1 MMRCA
6 SWSVPPS
13 PAPAVMAEPDDG
25 RVGLVVA
32 LQANYCWVS
41 LDASGPQ
48 GQQRLLCTR
57 RTRLGKSGQ
66 RICVGD
72 RVRVDGIDW
81 PAGRGAV
88 SALEP
93 RRNLLERPP
102 VANIDRVVVVVALA
116 EPAPDPLQITRF
128 LLTAEASGGPVQLV
142 FSKADLV
149 SEGERRAWCDR
160 LALWGY
166 DALPIALGA
175 SPGAR
180 TIGLES
186 LRRRLSQPGITVVCG
201 PSGVGKSSLLNALLP
216 SLDLRVGSV
225 SGRLRRGRHT
235 TRHVELFPL
244 TGAAMADAATLLA
257 DTPGFNRPELPARPE
272 DLAPLFP
279 ELRQRLEHQSCRY
292 SNCLHLGDPGCA
304 AGQDWDRYPLYRQC
318 LEEIQAQSAEVVPR
332 GGEAGL
338 RRRGDRLEPRLQA
351 QWRQPS
357 RRRTRQQDADSVDL
371 QVEMPSAEE
380 FSRPGQA
387 DSDPD
392 RR

>member
-1 MMRCA
+1 
-6 SWSVPPS
+6 
-13 PAPAVMAEPDDG
+13 MAEPAP
-25 RVGLVVA
+25 RPSGLVVA
-32 LQANYCWVS
+32 LQANYCWVA
-41 LDASGPQ
+41 LDQPGPQ

-81 PAGRGAV
+81 PAGRAAV
-88 SALEP
+88 AALEP

-116 EPAPDPLQITRF
+116 DPAPDPLQITRF
-128 LLTAEASGGPVQLV
+128 LLTAEASGQPVQLV
-142 FSKADLV
+142 LSKADLV
-149 SEGERRAWCDR
+149 TEAERRSWCER

-166 DALPIALGA
+166 DALPLALGA
-175 SPGAR
+175 GHGAAVM
-180 TIGLES
+180 GLDA
-186 LRRRLSQPGITVVCG
+186 LRCRLSQPGIAVVCG

-216 SLDLRVGSV
+216 ALDLRVGSV

-244 TGAAMADAATLLA
+244 AGAAPAGPATLVA

-272 DLAPLFP
+272 DLAALFP
-279 ELRQRLEHQSCRY
+279 ELRQRLAQRSCRY

-304 AGQDWDRYPLYRQC
+304 AGQDWDRHPLYRQC
-318 LEEIQAQSAEVVPR
+318 LEEIQARVAEAVPRSAE
-332 GGEAGL
+332 GGL

-351 QWRQPS
+351 QWRQAS
-357 RRRTRQQDADSVDL
+357 RRRARQQDADSIDL
-371 QVEMPSAEE
+371 QIEGPLDEGL
-380 FSRPGQA
+380 SRRGRA

-392 RR
+392 HR

>member
-1 MMRCA
+1 MTDER
-6 SWSVPPS
+6 P
-13 PAPAVMAEPDDG
+13 G
-25 RVGLVVA
+25 RSGLVIA
-32 LQANYCWVS
+32 LQANYCWVA
-41 LDASGPQ
+41 LDQPGPQ

-72 RVRVDGIDW
+72 CVRVDGIDW

-88 SALEP
+88 AVLEP
-93 RRNLLERPP
+93 RCNLLERPP
-102 VANIDRVVVVVALA
+102 VANIDQVVVVVALA

-128 LLTAEASGGPVQLV
+128 LLTAEACGRPVQLV
-142 FSKADLV
+142 LSKADLV
-149 SEGERRAWCDR
+149 TEAERRAWCER
-160 LALWGY
+160 LTLWGY

-175 SPGAR
+175 KPV
-180 TIGLES
+180 GLES
-186 LRRRLSQPGITVVCG
+186 LRRRLSQPGIAVVCG

-216 SLDLRVGSV
+216 SLGLRVGGV

-244 TGAAMADAATLLA
+244 AGVQTGDAVTLLA

-279 ELRQRLEHQSCRY
+279 ELRQRLEQQSCRY

-318 LEEIQAQSAEVVPR
+318 LEEVQARSAEVVTR
-332 GGEAGL
+332 AAEAGL
-338 RRRGDRLEPRLQA
+338 RRRGDRIEPRLQA
-351 QWRQPS
+351 QWRQTS
-357 RRRTRQQDADSVDL
+357 RRRARQQDADGEDI
-371 QVEMPSAEE
+371 QAE
-380 FSRPGQA
+380 A
-387 DSDPD
+387 
-392 RR
+392 

>member
-1 MMRCA
+1 
-6 SWSVPPS
+6 
-13 PAPAVMAEPDDG
+13 MAEQAAG
-25 RVGLVVA
+25 RSGLVVA
-32 LQANYCWVS
+32 LQANYCWVA
-41 LDASGPQ
+41 LDQPGPQ
-48 GQQRLLCTR
+48 EQQRLLCTR

-72 RVRVDGIDW
+72 RVLVDGIDW

-93 RRNLLERPP
+93 RSNLLERPP
-102 VANIDRVVVVVALA
+102 VANIAQVVVVVALA

-128 LLTAEASGGPVQLV
+128 LLTAEASGQPVQLV
-142 FSKADLV
+142 LSKADLV
-149 SEGERRAWCDR
+149 PQPQLQAWCER
-160 LALWGY
+160 LARWGY
-166 DALPIALGA
+166 DAVPLALQG
-175 SPGAR
+175 PPDAR
-180 TIGLES
+180 QQALEA
-186 LRRRLSQPGITVVCG
+186 LRRRLCRPGITVVCG

-216 SLDLRVGSV
+216 AVELRVGSV

-244 TGAAMADAATLLA
+244 PGPEAAAAGTLLA
-257 DTPGFNRPELPARPE
+257 DTPGFNRPDLPARPE

-279 ELRQRLEHQSCRY
+279 ELRQRLTQHVCRY

-304 AGQDWDRYPLYRQC
+304 AGEDWDRYPLYRQC
-318 LEEIQAQSAEVVPR
+318 LEEIQAQTSQQPISR
-332 GGEAGL
+332 SGEAGL

-351 QWRQPS
+351 QWRQTS
-357 RRRTRQQDADSVDL
+357 RRRARQQDCGSDDL
-371 QVEMPSAEE
+371 QPGLPGERLSP
-380 FSRPGQA
+380 PGQA

>member
-1 MMRCA
+1 
-6 SWSVPPS
+6 
-13 PAPAVMAEPDDG
+13 MAEQVAG
-25 RVGLVVA
+25 RSGLVVA

-41 LDASGPQ
+41 LDDPGPQ

-57 RTRLGKSGQ
+57 RTRLSKSGQ

-88 SALEP
+88 AALEP
-93 RRNLLERPP
+93 RHNLLERPP
-102 VANIDRVVVVVALA
+102 VANIAQVVVVVALA

-128 LLTAEASGGPVQLV
+128 LLTAEASGRPVQLV
-142 FSKADLV
+142 LSKADLV
-149 SEGERRAWCDR
+149 AEAERRAWCDR

-175 SPGAR
+175 APGAAAL
-180 TIGLES
+180 GLDS
-186 LRRRLSQPGITVVCG
+186 LRRRLCDPGIAVICG

-216 SLDLRVGSV
+216 SLELRVGSV

-244 TGAAMADAATLLA
+244 QDAQAGDAATLLA

-272 DLAPLFP
+272 DLAALFP
-279 ELRQRLEHQSCRY
+279 ELRQRLDVNSCRY
-292 SNCLHLGDPGCA
+292 SNCLHLGDPGCG
-304 AGQDWDRYPLYRQC
+304 AGQDWDRHPLYRQC
-318 LEEIQAQSAEVVPR
+318 LEEIQIRVAEAVPR
-332 GGEAGL
+332 VEEAGL

-351 QWRQPS
+351 QWRQTS
-357 RRRTRQQDADSVDL
+357 RRRSRQQDVASEDL
-371 QVEMPSAEE
+371 QGPTSGEDGL
-380 FSRPGQA
+380 SRPGPA
-387 DSDPD
+387 DSDPV
-392 RR
+392 RL

>member
-1 MMRCA
+1 
-6 SWSVPPS
+6 
-13 PAPAVMAEPDDG
+13 MAEQACG
-25 RVGLVVA
+25 WSGLVVS
-32 LQANYCWVS
+32 LQANYCWVA
-41 LDASGPQ
+41 LDQPGPQ
-48 GQQRLLCTR
+48 RQQRLLCTR

-81 PAGRGAV
+81 ATGRGAV
-88 SALEP
+88 ADLEP

-128 LLTAEASGGPVQLV
+128 LLTAEATGRPVQLV
-142 FSKADLV
+142 LSKADLV
-149 SEGERRAWCDR
+149 TVSERRAWCER
-160 LALWGY
+160 LSLWGY

-175 SPGAR
+175 AQGAPEM
-180 TIGLES
+180 GLEA
-186 LRRRLSQPGITVVCG
+186 LRRRLSQPGIAVVCG

-216 SLDLRVGSV
+216 ALELRVGSV

-244 TGAAMADAATLLA
+244 PGPEADGAAILLA
-257 DTPGFNRPELPARPE
+257 DTPGFNRPELPSRPE
-272 DLAPLFP
+272 DLAVLFP
-279 ELRQRLEHQSCRY
+279 ELRQRLERQSCRY

-304 AGQDWDRYPLYRQC
+304 AGEDWDRHPLYRQC
-318 LEEIQAQSAEVVPR
+318 LEEIQSSAADVVQR

-351 QWRQPS
+351 QWRQIS
-357 RRRTRQQDADSVDL
+357 RRRARQQDVASVDL
-371 QVEMPSAEE
+371 LAE
-380 FSRPGQA
+380 G
-387 DSDPD
+387 PD
-392 RR
+392 GEEINLPARED